1 MNQFRPGFLRHAA
14 LAVILFG
21 SVVGCKLSPPVNNS
35 PTGGSSGGNS
45 GGPGGAAG
53 GSTQSNAGNPDT
65 GGNAVGPGGI
75 TGAGGQGGINQGGIT
90 TIGGSGGTT
99 FGGGGATVVG
109 GNGGMTV
116 VGGNGGTILVG
127 GTTSAGGGYSPGGTT
142 SAGGSKSPGGATS
155 AGGSAG
161 SSSAGGSTV
170 AKSACTVGP
179 TADPKMMPGYPADQH
194 TKFQTQ
200 ASTTL
205 ANLSLAEKAQQM
217 RGTDPGPS
225 TSRNW
230 TDIFRQP
237 DNTAKG
243 IKGFTFRDGPR
254 GVNLDAPIQATNTV
268 HGKSTVFPVPM
279 ARGAAWDVNLEYQIG
294 QALGDEMVAASQ
306 TMLLAPTVNL
316 LRHPLW
322 GRAQETYGEDPYQLG
337 RLGTAMV
344 AGVQT
349 YVPACVKHYA
359 ANNIENLRATKNASM
374 DEQTLREIYARHFEM
389 IVKDGGVACVMAAYN
404 LVNGTNCTQNAHL
417 LNDILRTDFGF
428 NGFVMS
434 DWWAMPGGNGS
445 TPSATLAAQAIAA
458 GLDMELPWNFNYN
471 SIESSVGSSIT
482 QTQVD
487 TAVKRILEQ
496 KYRFGVDKGNGLKT
510 AGTGFSGGS
519 ITGNSAHVTLA
530 QTAAEE
536 SMVLLK
542 NDNNALPIKSTF
554 TKIAVVGLTQS
565 YCAPVNGSG
574 VATGPG
580 INNCADDINNGT
592 INFATGIRVGDV
604 GSSRVNFSS
613 SDAVGPFAGI
623 QAAAGSGVTVTSGS
637 TAASA
642 QGADFIV
649 VVAGLTPYDE
659 GEEYNGSGDRTTL
672 ALDGKMNSGTQNALI
687 TAVAALGKPMVVVLE
702 GGSVI
707 DMPWLSSL
715 PAASAVVMAWYPGMK
730 GGAALGQLL
739 FGKANFSGKLPISW
753 PKQLSDLPTFNG
765 GATTTMDYYV
775 GYRYFD
781 NKSITPLFPFGFG
794 LSYTQFSYSNLV
806 VPCGTASQSAVVNV
820 SVDVTNSG
828 TVAGDEVVLLFVSYP
843 GTAKKRPAKELKG
856 FARVTLAAGAKQTV
870 TIPVRVSDLSYWD
883 STSSK
888 WAIEASTVKV
898 MVGPSSANLPLSDT
912 FTVTSTP

>member
-127 GTTSAGGGYSPGGTT
+127 GTTSAGGGNSPGGTT

-487 TAVKRILEQ
+487 NAVKRILEQ